1 MEKLLTFMNT
11 WLGKIYIQNIY
22 VPADKQAHFISGF
35 VGGTAMMWLTDITII
50 SIAAVAVVAYLKEQ
64 YDARHPDEHTADGL
78 DFLATTLGGAVGV
91 LLVSLL

>member
-22 VPADKQAHFISGF
+22 VPKDKQAHFISGF
-35 VGGTAMMWLTDITII
+35 VGGAAMMWLTDITII

-64 YDARHPDEHTADGL
+64 YDARHPDKHTADIW
-78 DFLATTLGGAVGV
+78 DWAATTLGGV
-91 LLVSLL
+91 LGTAIVSLF

>member
-11 WLGKIYIQNIY
+11 WLGKLYIQNKY
-22 VPADKQAHFISGF
+22 VPLDKFMHGLSGF
-35 VGGTAMMWLTDITII
+35 VGGAAMMWLTDITII

-64 YDARHPDEHTADGL
+64 YDARHPDEHTADIW
-78 DFLATTLGGAVGV
+78 DWVATTLGGAVGV

>member
-11 WLGKIYIQNIY
+11 WLGKLYIQNKY
-22 VPADKQAHFISGF
+22 VPLDKFMHGLSGF
-35 VGGTAMMWLTDITII
+35 VGGAAMMWLTDITII

-78 DFLATTLGGAVGV
+78 DFLATTLGGV
-91 LLVSLL
+91 LGTAIVSLI